1 MGKIIFFL
9 VIILSFQS
17 WSKADDISDF
27 QMEGISIGDSLLN
40 FSTEKKIKS
49 AKSNRQ
55 YPNDKFIIYEADKF
69 LEINNY
75 NFFAVTTKKNDK
87 NYIITSMSGSI
98 YFNKLEECYE
108 IRNQI
113 KRDIEKL
120 INFDELE
127 ESKYK
132 SQDGIADID
141 ALQYFLKPY
150 PSVEAIVLNC
160 NQYTEGRF
168 KNDLSVSVNPEDYA
182 YFLINEA
189 YK

>member
-1 MGKIIFFL
+1 MRAFIALLVFIFGL
-9 VIILSFQS
+9 QTCT
-17 WSKADDISDF
+17 KADDISDF

-75 NFFAVTTKKNDK
+75 NFFAVTIKKNDTK
-87 NYIITSMSGSI
+87 YIITSMSGSI
-98 YFNKLEECYE
+98 YFDKLEECYE

-113 KRDIEKL
+113 KSDVEKL
-120 INFDELE
+120 INFDQLE

-132 SQDGIADID
+132 SQDGTADID

-160 NQYTEGRF
+160 NQYSKGNF
-168 KNDLSVSVNPEDYA
+168 KNDLSVSVNPEEYA